1 MNSRLGAYYNQIVS
15 VSSTKMNVQTSSYET
30 VKRNRPRPR
39 SCELRH
45 DPKHSPDI
53 PILKDQRQVRFHVH
67 LLGGRVGAF
76 PNEESSL

>member
-1 MNSRLGAYYNQIVS
+1 MNVFSLEDGRVFEMDVNSRLGAYYNQIVS

-53 PILKDQRQVRFHVH
+53 PIFERPTA
-67 LLGGRVGAF
+67 G
-76 PNEESSL
+76 